1 MRKKLRISSGITSL
15 RVVETLIDT
24 VTIEIGIKQENYG
37 KILISTL
44 EAVNN
49 AILHGNKSDPSKNVE
64 IEFVFQ
70 KEVLRIKVTDEG
82 EGFKPEALPDPTI
95 QENLEALNGRGVFL
109 MSQLAD
115 EIKFSKKGNSVI
127 MRFKNIIY

>member
-1 MRKKLRISSGITSL
+1 MDEAIT
-15 RVVETLIDT
+15 
-24 VTIEIGIKQENYG
+24 
-37 KILISTL
+37 
-44 EAVNN
+44 N
-49 AILHGNKSDPSKNVE
+49 AIEHGNKWDAK
-64 IEFVFQ
+64 
-70 KEVLRIKVTDEG
+70 KEVSIRVSLIDSMLLITVTDEG